1 MESSDRNA
9 KVQAALRRRSA
20 RRGNAVFGFSAEEWP
35 FLVVLVANWL
45 VAGLVFFVLAEFIT
59 WKPESWS
66 TLEDKLFLVMRNV
79 TFAGVPLVVAIAIV
93 ALQRLN
99 PALMVGNVA
108 VPNSSLDINT
118 RFVLNTAEQ
127 YLLFTVSQLGMMLHA
142 PHENAKNLIVL
153 TVIWLV
159 GRILFWVGYHKNAAL
174 RAFGFG
180 LTFYPSLMAIVWLAV
195 IFTTGY
201 RLF

>member
-1 MESSDRNA
+1 MAPRDRNA

-20 RRGNAVFGFSAEEWP
+20 RRGTAVFGFSAEEWP
-35 FLVVLVANWL
+35 FLAVLVANWL

-66 TLEDKLFLVMRNV
+66 TLEDKFFLVMRNI
-79 TFAGVPLVVAIAIV
+79 TFAGLPLVVAIAIV

-127 YLLFTVSQLGMMLHA
+127 YLLFVVSQLGMMLHA

-159 GRILFWVGYHKNAAL
+159 GRLLFWIGYHKNAAL

-180 LTFYPSLMAIVWLAV
+180 LTFYPSLMAIVWLTV

>member
-1 MESSDRNA
+1 MAPSDRNA

-20 RRGNAVFGFSAEEWP
+20 RRGTAVFGFSAEEWP
-35 FLVVLVANWL
+35 FLAVLVANWL

-66 TLEDKLFLVMRNV
+66 TLEDKLFLVMRNI
-79 TFAGVPLVVAIAIV
+79 TFAGIPLVVAIAIV

-127 YLLFTVSQLGMMLHA
+127 YLLFVVSQLGMMLHA

-159 GRILFWVGYHKNAAL
+159 GRLLFWIGYHKNAAL